1 MNAPTVYTN
10 SYNTTL
16 GHKCFLTLQTIYTNW
31 ERRLAVRASNE
42 RPHGFVA
49 FTEFILHEF
58 CAFTYVCPINFAIF
72 SVFQFLTQFESMSV
86 LRNSD
91 CNGGD
96 IVLTVGLTVLYRL
109 VNNSLCKIL
118 GTALIPCA
126 NKLFEPFVIAR
137 NYTV

>member
-1 MNAPTVYTN
+1 MHNFHHIKNYVNKQTV
-10 SYNTTL
+10 SS
-16 GHKCFLTLQTIYTNW
+16 
-31 ERRLAVRASNE
+31 RRASDE
-42 RPHGFVA
+42 RSYGFVT
-49 FTEFILHEF
+49 FTEFVLHKF
-58 CAFTYVCPINFAIF
+58 CVFTCVYQINSAIF

-126 NKLFEPFVIAR
+126 NKLFEPLVIAR

>member
-1 MNAPTVYTN
+1 MHNFHHIKNYVNKQTV
-10 SYNTTL
+10 SS
-16 GHKCFLTLQTIYTNW
+16 
-31 ERRLAVRASNE
+31 RRASNE
-42 RPHGFVA
+42 RPYGFA
-49 FTEFILHEF
+49 TFTEFILHKF
-58 CAFTYVCPINFAIF
+58 CAFTCVCPINSAIF

>member
-1 MNAPTVYTN
+1 MHNFHHIKNYVNKQTV
-10 SYNTTL
+10 SS
-16 GHKCFLTLQTIYTNW
+16 
-31 ERRLAVRASNE
+31 RRASDE
-42 RPHGFVA
+42 RPYGFVT
-49 FTEFILHEF
+49 FTEFVLHKF
-58 CAFTYVCPINFAIF
+58 CVFTCVCPINFAIF
-72 SVFQFLTQFESMSV
+72 SVFQFLTQFKSMSV

-96 IVLTVGLTVLYRL
+96 IVLTIGLTVLYRL

>member
-1 MNAPTVYTN
+1 MHNFHHIKNYVNKQTV
-10 SYNTTL
+10 SS
-16 GHKCFLTLQTIYTNW
+16 
-31 ERRLAVRASNE
+31 RRASNE
-42 RPHGFVA
+42 RPYGFVT
-49 FTEFILHEF
+49 FTEFVLHKF
-58 CAFTYVCPINFAIF
+58 CVFTCVCPINFAIF
-72 SVFQFLTQFESMSV
+72 SVFQFLTQFKSMSV

-96 IVLTVGLTVLYRL
+96 IVLTIGLTVLYRL

>member
-1 MNAPTVYTN
+1 MHNFHHIKNYVNKQTV
-10 SYNTTL
+10 SS
-16 GHKCFLTLQTIYTNW
+16 
-31 ERRLAVRASNE
+31 RRASNE
-42 RPHGFVA
+42 RPYGFVT
-49 FTEFILHEF
+49 FTEFVLHKF
-58 CAFTYVCPINFAIF
+58 CVFTCVCPINFAIF
-72 SVFQFLTQFESMSV
+72 SVFQFLTQFKSMSV

-96 IVLTVGLTVLYRL
+96 IVLTIGLTVLYRL

-137 NYTV
+137 NYIV

>member
-1 MNAPTVYTN
+1 
-10 SYNTTL
+10 
-16 GHKCFLTLQTIYTNW
+16 
-31 ERRLAVRASNE
+31 
-42 RPHGFVA
+42 
-49 FTEFILHEF
+49 
-58 CAFTYVCPINFAIF
+58 
-72 SVFQFLTQFESMSV
+72 MSV

-96 IVLTVGLTVLYRL
+96 IVLTVSLTVLYRL

-126 NKLFEPFVIAR
+126 NKLLEPFVIAR